1 MEHDNDT
8 GNEETEMEIKY
19 NPQNKQRKFEVWS
32 NEKKIKTFQ
41 YENEAERYV
50 YIQTLKNPLTVDLQ

>member
-1 MEHDNDT
+1 
-8 GNEETEMEIKY
+8 MEIKY